1 MKIFLHLFLLL
12 PSCLS
17 GFAQNKYA
25 VIVGINE
32 YYDKPGVKSAKYSLK
47 GCVNDAISMKSL
59 LINRFS
65 FPKENVK
72 TLLNAQATQKTFID
86 AMENILEKSKP
97 GDVAVF
103 FFCGHG
109 IYTINPGNKL
119 DFVKQGYNQAIC
131 MSDLYTPNY
140 ECLVRDNTLKLLFN
154 RFVQNKVT
162 LTSILD
168 CCYSENMSMAPP
180 PPVYHNP
187 YRKVDVVTN
196 KTVPV
201 GVIDLRSY
209 KLNQTLTVNDQA
221 VIARPSE
228 TRNSRFA
235 NLAACS
241 WAQKAVEIW
250 DEGGKPHG
258 AFTKAVINVFEK
270 SNVDLTLAE
279 VIARIKNDIDVVQNL
294 QQRPGFR
301 YDTLSRDKLNF
312 IGLPVQKTIPVLQ
325 TRVIN
330 ARPGKLTVDVGAKD
344 DVMVGNIFTT
354 KNKAIRFTISKV
366 YPDSATG
373 FISPKVKIENGDTL
387 FMSDRYRTSKPIIK
401 IYIPAST
408 LKSAAYMDLFNKQVL
423 PFTKKKTY
431 QDYFNFNDN
440 RAAATFLFNNQ
451 KNSGL
456 EISKIVKQ
464 NEFFVL
470 MALPSDI
477 ANVVKFNLSK
487 EQSIKLVNT
496 PGEADFA
503 LYVNYATKSVDNN
516 NPKFVFSFRK
526 PLPADV
532 NVKKNADVI
541 FWADKITFSSL
552 RLSKPQLALLGK
564 SIQQLSYAAIR
575 SRGTQ
580 WINTYPKR

>member
-1 MKIFLHLFLLL
+1 
-12 PSCLS
+12 
-17 GFAQNKYA
+17 
-25 VIVGINE
+25 
-32 YYDKPGVKSAKYSLK
+32 
-47 GCVNDAISMKSL
+47 
-59 LINRFS
+59 
-65 FPKENVK
+65 
-72 TLLNAQATQKTFID
+72 
-86 AMENILEKSKP
+86 
-97 GDVAVF
+97 
-103 FFCGHG
+103 
-109 IYTINPGNKL
+109 
-119 DFVKQGYNQAIC
+119 
-131 MSDLYTPNY
+131 
-140 ECLVRDNTLKLLFN
+140 
-154 RFVQNKVT
+154 
-162 LTSILD
+162 
-168 CCYSENMSMAPP
+168 
-180 PPVYHNP
+180 
-187 YRKVDVVTN
+187 
-196 KTVPV
+196 
-201 GVIDLRSY
+201 
-209 KLNQTLTVNDQA
+209 
-221 VIARPSE
+221 
-228 TRNSRFA
+228 
-235 NLAACS
+235 
-241 WAQKAVEIW
+241 
-250 DEGGKPHG
+250 
-258 AFTKAVINVFEK
+258 
-270 SNVDLTLAE
+270 
-279 VIARIKNDIDVVQNL
+279 
-294 QQRPGFR
+294 
-301 YDTLSRDKLNF
+301 
-312 IGLPVQKTIPVLQ
+312 
-325 TRVIN
+325 
-330 ARPGKLTVDVGAKD
+330 
-344 DVMVGNIFTT
+344 
-354 KNKAIRFTISKV
+354 
-366 YPDSATG
+366 
-373 FISPKVKIENGDTL
+373 
-387 FMSDRYRTSKPIIK
+387 
-401 IYIPAST
+401 
-408 LKSAAYMDLFNKQVL
+408 MDLFNKQVL